1 MGLTTALYT
10 ALSGLETNS
19 HLLGVAGNNIA
30 NVNTHGFKSS
40 RMTFETQIS
49 RNLSPASAP
58 TDDFGGSNPTQIG
71 LGVRPGAINRNFN
84 SGSLQPT
91 GVDTDMAI
99 DGSGFFIVDI
109 DGVQRYSRA
118 GTFTLNSNF
127 NLINPDGGR
136 VQGYGVDEELNVI
149 EGVLQDVR
157 IPLGVLSMAQ
167 STETVQFAGNLN
179 AGGDVATVGSIV
191 TSNPL
196 YSDATQ
202 TTQATAMDDLDQLF
216 NRAGVA
222 LFSVGDVIT
231 VTGVAKGGETLAD
244 KTFEIGSLNPTNSDG
259 FGTTL
264 GHFLNF
270 MDDILGL
277 DSDAD
282 SDAGATVN
290 AAGKIVIRG
299 NTGTA
304 NSISLDTGNVVV
316 NQATTPT
323 MLPFGWADTQVA
335 NGESVRTSFAAFDSL
350 GSQLRVDLSIVLEN
364 KDNTGTAWRYYIQ
377 SEDDSGLDR
386 ALQTGTITYDTDGQF
401 TSISD
406 STFTINRDNSGAV
419 TPQSIEISFVNP
431 EGTLSALEST
441 SSVVNTLS
449 QDGFPIGSLE
459 SFSVGKDGTIVGGFS
474 NSMLHN
480 LGRIA
485 LANFANPQ
493 GLAEIGANL
502 YSRTP
507 NSGDA
512 QIVNPGTSG
521 AGQIV
526 GAALEL
532 SNVELSQ
539 EFINLITATTGFSA
553 SSRVVSTSDRLI
565 QELLSTVR

>member
-19 HLLGVAGNNIA
+19 QLLGVAGNNIV

-40 RMTFETQIS
+40 RMTFETQILQ
-49 RNLSPASAP
+49 NLGPASAP
-58 TDDFGGSNPTQIG
+58 TDNLGGSNPTQIG
-71 LGVRPGAINRNFN
+71 LGVRPGAITRNFN

-99 DGSGFFIVDI
+99 EGSGFFVVDI
-109 DGVQRYSRA
+109 GGAQRYSRA
-118 GTFTLNSNF
+118 GTFTLDSNF
-127 NLINPDGGR
+127 NLVNPDGGR

-157 IPLGVLSMAQ
+157 IPLGILSLAQ
-167 STETVQFAGNLN
+167 ATETARFTGNLN

-191 TSNPL
+191 TSGPL

-202 TTQATAMDDLDQLF
+202 TTQATAVDDLDTLF
-216 NRAGVA
+216 NDAGVS
-222 LFSVGDVIT
+222 LFSVSDVIT
-231 VTGVAKGGETLAD
+231 VTGVTKGGETLAD
-244 KTFEIGSLNPTNSDG
+244 KTFEIGLANTTDSDS

-264 GHFLNF
+264 GNFIDF

-277 DSDAD
+277 DKDAD
-282 SDAGATVN
+282 AGVGIAVS
-290 AAGKIVIRG
+290 AAGEIVING
-299 NTGTA
+299 NTGTV
-304 NSISLDTGNVVV
+304 NSISLDTGTVVV
-316 NQATTPT
+316 NQATTPI
-323 MLPFGWADTQVA
+323 LPFDWTDTQAA
-335 NGESVRTSFAAFDSL
+335 NGESVRTSFVAFDSL
-350 GSQLRVDLSIVLEN
+350 GSQMRVDLSIVLQSKE
-364 KDNTGTAWRYYIQ
+364 NTGTTWRYYIQ

-406 STFTINRDNSGAV
+406 SSFTIIRDDSGAV
-419 TPQSIEISFVNP
+419 TPQSIDISFVNP

-459 SFSVGKDGTIVGGFS
+459 SFSVSKDGTIVGVFS
-474 NSMLHN
+474 NSVLRD
-480 LGRIA
+480 LGRVI

-493 GLAEIGANL
+493 GLAEISANL
-502 YSRTP
+502 YSLTS

-521 AGQIV
+521 AGRIV

-532 SNVELSQ
+532 SNVDLSQ